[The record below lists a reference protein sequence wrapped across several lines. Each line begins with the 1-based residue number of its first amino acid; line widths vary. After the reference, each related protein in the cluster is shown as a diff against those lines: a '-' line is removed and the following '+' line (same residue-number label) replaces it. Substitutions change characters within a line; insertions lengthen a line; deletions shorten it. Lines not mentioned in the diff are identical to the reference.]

1 MKVGGLIDYL
11 YTFGNDEEIEIE
23 IHETATGRF
32 VESIAT
38 VAISDSEFAIGSTL
52 QIDVEAGEFKK
63 FL

>member
-1 MKVGGLIDYL
+1 MKVGDLIDYL

-32 VESIAT
+32 VDSTAA
-38 VAISDSEFAIGSTL
+38 VVISESEFAIGPTL
-52 QIDVEAGEFKK
+52 QIDVEAGKFQK

>member
-1 MKVGGLIDYL
+1 MKVGDLIDYL

-32 VESIAT
+32 VDSTAA
-38 VAISDSEFAIGSTL
+38 VAISDSEFAIGPTL
-52 QIDVEAGEFKK
+52 LIDVEAGKFKK